1 MNYRELIQALNEALL
16 ALEAEESKSKER
28 LSQIQNELKEAD
40 EKGIEERTLEV
51 SNLEKRLAEIAS
63 EKDSKTKERDSLI
76 EKEQSELEKAK
87 KDEEVAQRKE
97 TKKMLTRR
105 ESQITLFGMALRNKP
120 ITEETIKERALDTS
134 LTTTATTFVQA
145 TASVDGVNNG
155 GQLIPSLI
163 VLDLL
168 REDGALSP
176 ILADLAPYAIPG
188 LVGLPYRKSRTKAQV
203 KTEGNE
209 VADAQWKWDKLNLVV
224 GTLQTQLVV
233 TDELSNMTDFDLG
246 AYVLNELEADFSED
260 WASEVVYGTGQD
272 GRVSGIVAGLTA
284 ETYSAGGELAVI
296 EKLIKA
302 LKGKYRRR
310 AKLYLSQTAY
320 DGVAF
325 SKDSH
330 GDYIIPIVNN
340 PEGIRFITNAPV
352 EAEENLDDGDIIFG
366 NVSRFFKV
374 NFLSPMHFETE
385 RKATKGTTTYV
396 VNQQAATKAVSE
408 AFKYAK
414 LSA

>member
-1 MNYRELIQALNEALL
+1 MDLRAMIQALNEALL
-16 ALEAEESKSKER
+16 ALETEERNSKER

-40 EKGIEERTLEV
+40 EKGIEERTIEV
-51 SNLEKRLAEIAS
+51 SNLEKRLAEIAL

-76 EKEQSELEKAK
+76 EQEQSKLEQAK
-87 KDEEVAQRKE
+87 KNDIAQRKE

-145 TASVDGVNNG
+145 TANADGVNNG
-155 GQLIPSLI
+155 GQLIPTLI

-176 ILADLAPYAIPG
+176 ILADLIPTYIKG
-188 LVGLPYRKSRTKAQV
+188 AVALPYRASRTKAQV
-203 KTEGNE
+203 KSEGSD
-209 VADAQWKWDKLNLVV
+209 VADAQWEWSRLNLVV
-224 GTLQTQLVV
+224 GNLQTQLVV
-233 TDELSNMTDFDLG
+233 TDELNNMTDFDLG
-246 AYVLNELEADFSED
+246 SYVLQTLEADFSED
-260 WASEVVYGTGQD
+260 WGGEVIYGTGLN
-272 GRVSGIVAGLTA
+272 GHISGITAGVTA
-284 ETYSAGGELAVI
+284 STYSAGGELAVI
-296 EKLIKA
+296 ETLIKG
-302 LKGKYRRR
+302 LTGKYRRR

-330 GDYIIPIVNN
+330 GDYVIPIVNN
-340 PEGIRFITNAPV
+340 PEGIRFIANAPV
-352 EAEENLDDGDIIFG
+352 EADENLVAGDIIFG
-366 NVSRFFKV
+366 DVGRFFKV
-374 NFLSPMHFETE
+374 NFMAPMHFETE
-385 RKATKGTTTYV
+385 RSATKGTTTYV
-396 VNQQAATKAVSE
+396 VNQQASAKAVPG

>member
-16 ALEAEESKSKER
+16 ALETEENAKKER

-40 EKGIEERTLEV
+40 EKGIEERNIEV
-51 SNLEKRLAEIAS
+51 SDIEKRLSEIAS
-63 EKDSKTKERDSLI
+63 EKASKTQERDSLI
-76 EKEQSELEKAK
+76 EKEQSELDEVK
-87 KDEEVAQRKE
+87 KKEVTQRKE
-97 TKKMLTRR
+97 KPKMLTRR

-145 TASVDGVNNG
+145 TANADGVNNG
-155 GQLIPSLI
+155 GQLIPTLI

-176 ILADLAPYAIPG
+176 ILADLIPTYIKG
-188 LVGLPYRKSRTKAQV
+188 VVALPYRASRTKAQV
-203 KTEGNE
+203 KSEGTD
-209 VADAQWKWDKLNLVV
+209 VADAQWEWSRLNLVV
-224 GTLQTQLVV
+224 GNLQTQLVV
-233 TDELSNMTDFDLG
+233 TDELNNMTDFDLG
-246 AYVLNELEADFSED
+246 SYVLQTLEADFSED
-260 WASEVVYGTGQD
+260 WGGEVIYGTGLN
-272 GRVSGIVAGLTA
+272 GHISGITAGVTA
-284 ETYSAGGELAVI
+284 STYSAGGELAVI
-296 EKLIKA
+296 ETLIKG
-302 LKGKYRRR
+302 LTGKYRRR

-340 PEGIRFITNAPV
+340 PEGIRFIANAPV
-352 EAEENLDDGDIIFG
+352 EADENLVAGDIIFG
-366 NVSRFFKV
+366 DVGRFFKV
-374 NFLSPMHFETE
+374 NFMAPMHFETE
-385 RKATKGTTTYV
+385 RSATKGTTTYV
-396 VNQQAATKAVSE
+396 VNQQASAKAVPG

>member
-16 ALEAEESKSKER
+16 ALENEEKSSKER

-40 EKGIEERTLEV
+40 EKGIEERTIEV

-63 EKDSKTKERDSLI
+63 EKESKTKERDSLI
-76 EKEQSELEKAK
+76 EKEQSELDEAK
-87 KDEEVAQRKE
+87 KKETAQRKE
-97 TKKMLTRR
+97 NKTMLTRR

-145 TASVDGVNNG
+145 TANADGVNNG
-155 GQLIPSLI
+155 GQLIPTLI

-176 ILADLAPYAIPG
+176 ILADLIPTYIKG
-188 LVGLPYRKSRTKAQV
+188 AVALPYRASRTKAQV
-203 KTEGNE
+203 KSEGSD
-209 VADAQWKWDKLNLVV
+209 VADAQWEWSRLNLVV
-224 GTLQTQLVV
+224 GNLQTQLVV
-233 TDELSNMTDFDLG
+233 TDELNNMTDFDLG
-246 AYVLNELEADFSED
+246 SYVLQTLEADFSED
-260 WASEVVYGTGQD
+260 WGGEVIYGTGLN
-272 GRVSGIVAGLTA
+272 GHISGITAGVTA
-284 ETYSAGGELAVI
+284 STYSAGGELAVI
-296 EKLIKA
+296 ETLIKG
-302 LKGKYRRR
+302 LTGKYRRR

-330 GDYIIPIVNN
+330 GDYVIPIVNN
-340 PEGIRFITNAPV
+340 PEGIRFIANAPV
-352 EAEENLDDGDIIFG
+352 EADENLVAGDIIFG
-366 NVSRFFKV
+366 DVGRFFKV
-374 NFLSPMHFETE
+374 NFMAPMHFETE
-385 RKATKGTTTYV
+385 RSATKGTTTYV
-396 VNQQAATKAVSE
+396 VNQQASAKAVPG